1 MDKTDEEFLAGQNGI
16 LYDMEGDYNPNALPN
31 TEELMDTVNEILS
44 KMVTPYYKNLK
55 TSNYKQYVEEMERLF
70 PDFSFRYY
78 ALFLQVINGEDITP
92 LVGMLLQIDKLKRNE
107 ITIDDAE
114 KVVGELLANRYI
126 YPNVN
131 ANK

>member
-16 LYDMEGDYNPNALPN
+16 LYDMEGDYNPDSLPN
-31 TEELMDTVNEILS
+31 TEELMDTVNEILT
-44 KMVTPYYKNLK
+44 KMVLPYYKSLK
-55 TSNYKQYVEEMERLF
+55 LSNYEGYVKEMEQLF

-92 LVGMLLQIDKLKRNE
+92 LIGMLLQIDRLKRNE

-126 YPNVN
+126 YPNVS